1 MTSAARTVR
10 STASNCRDAADIPF
24 WRENVAGIPVPE
36 GVIYIPSRGVIY
48 IPRRPSAAATFVCW
62 MEVVHHSRKE
72 RNLVDPFTILSL
84 INIGTSIAA
93 NVVALANNAIA
104 LIAPLLP
111 PL

>member
-1 MTSAARTVR
+1 M
-10 STASNCRDAADIPF
+10 
-24 WRENVAGIPVPE
+24 
-36 GVIYIPSRGVIY
+36 
-48 IPRRPSAAATFVCW
+48 
-62 MEVVHHSRKE
+62 
-72 RNLVDPFTILSL
+72 DPFTILSL